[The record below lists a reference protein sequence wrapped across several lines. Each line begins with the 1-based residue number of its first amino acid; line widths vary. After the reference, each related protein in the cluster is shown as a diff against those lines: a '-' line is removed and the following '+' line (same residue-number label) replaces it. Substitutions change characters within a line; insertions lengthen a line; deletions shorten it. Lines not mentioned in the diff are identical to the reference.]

1 MGRIVQALR
10 TSVEGLRVAHAR
22 RVQPGVDQDPLIVGL
37 DEEGRDGK
45 PDLTI
50 GVLALAPDRSRPR
63 YPADVEHLDLHSG
76 ANYQTVSRFTIGPL
90 TDQRRARGQATRERL
105 LAAARELFGERGYEA
120 TPIEAVLEASG
131 VARGAL
137 YHHFQSKAELFDAV
151 AEELFVEIADVT
163 DAAAREG
170 ADTLERLRAG
180 SHAWLQM
187 ALDPAV
193 QRIALLDPQ
202 AALGWTRWRELDEQ
216 HTLGGLRLSFERLAR
231 EGRVPDGQQQLLAY
245 MLLAALNEAALFV
258 AYADDTQAALDT
270 GQAAI
275 DTLLDRLTAAA
286 TGS

>member
-1 MGRIVQALR
+1 M
-10 TSVEGLRVAHAR
+10 
-22 RVQPGVDQDPLIVGL
+22 
-37 DEEGRDGK
+37 
-45 PDLTI
+45 
-50 GVLALAPDRSRPR
+50 
-63 YPADVEHLDLHSG
+63 
-76 ANYQTVSRFTIGPL
+76 

-258 AYADDTQAALDT
+258 AYADDKHAALDT

>member
-1 MGRIVQALR
+1 V
-10 TSVEGLRVAHAR
+10 
-22 RVQPGVDQDPLIVGL
+22 
-37 DEEGRDGK
+37 
-45 PDLTI
+45 
-50 GVLALAPDRSRPR
+50 
-63 YPADVEHLDLHSG
+63 
-76 ANYQTVSRFTIGPL
+76 

-170 ADTLERLRAG
+170 GDTLERLRAG

-258 AYADDTQAALDT
+258 AYADDKQAALDT

>member
-1 MGRIVQALR
+1 M
-10 TSVEGLRVAHAR
+10 
-22 RVQPGVDQDPLIVGL
+22 
-37 DEEGRDGK
+37 
-45 PDLTI
+45 
-50 GVLALAPDRSRPR
+50 
-63 YPADVEHLDLHSG
+63 
-76 ANYQTVSRFTIGPL
+76 

-202 AALGWTRWRELDEQ
+202 AAVGWTRWRELDEQ

-258 AYADDTQAALDT
+258 AYADDKQAALDT

-286 TGS
+286 TGC